1 MAKFEIRLARNDE
14 IPLLAGIYQ
23 RAIER
28 SCAPWYSSRQL
39 SAWLGFAADT
49 DLWLDSFRHTCCLV
63 AVSRQNNVLAFG
75 DMHPETAQ
83 IGRLYVEPDVQGNG
97 LGTAMLNRLE
107 ALLRSAGHR
116 EVSLE
121 SALNAYRFYLNRGY
135 SSLGTVTLP
144 FNGEMFK
151 QYRMLKQW

>member
-1 MAKFEIRLARNDE
+1 MGNFEIRLARTDE

-39 SAWLGFAADT
+39 SAWLGFSADAG
-49 DLWLDSFRHTCCLV
+49 LWQDSFQQTHCLV
-63 AVSRQNNVLAFG
+63 AVNKQDVPMAFG
-75 DMHPETAQ
+75 DMHPGIGQ
-83 IGRLYVEPDVQGNG
+83 IGRLYVEPDAQCKG
-97 LGTAMLNRLE
+97 LGTAILKELE
-107 ALLRSAGHR
+107 ELLQYAGHR
-116 EVSLE
+116 EAALE

-135 SSLGTVTLP
+135 SSLGSVTLP
-144 FNGEMFK
+144 FNGELFT

>member
-1 MAKFEIRLARNDE
+1 MAKFEIRLARTDE

-39 SAWLGFAADT
+39 SAWLGFAADAG
-49 DLWLDSFRHTCCLV
+49 LWQDSFQQTHCLV
-63 AVSRQNNVLAFG
+63 AVNKQDVPLAFG
-75 DMHPETAQ
+75 DMHPGTGQ
-83 IGRLYVEPDVQGNG
+83 IGRLYVEPDAQGNG
-97 LGTAMLNRLE
+97 LGTAILKELE
-107 ALLRSAGHR
+107 LLLQHAGHN
-116 EVSLE
+116 EAALE

-144 FNGEMFK
+144 FNGELFT

>member
-1 MAKFEIRLARNDE
+1 MAKFEIRLARTDE

-39 SAWLGFAADT
+39 SAWLGFSADAG
-49 DLWLDSFRHTCCLV
+49 LWQDSFQQTHCLV
-63 AVSRQNNVLAFG
+63 AVNKQDVPLAFG
-75 DMHPETAQ
+75 DMHPGTGQ
-83 IGRLYVEPDVQGNG
+83 IGRLYVEPDAQGNG
-97 LGTAMLNRLE
+97 LGTAILKELE
-107 ALLRSAGHR
+107 LLLQHAGHN
-116 EVSLE
+116 EAALE

-144 FNGEMFK
+144 FNGELFT